1 MGINGM
7 EKAKELNFFTSVFN
21 SKSSLQESH
30 ALENREKGEEGSLAL
45 VEEVQVR
52 EHSNWT

>member
-1 MGINGM
+1 M